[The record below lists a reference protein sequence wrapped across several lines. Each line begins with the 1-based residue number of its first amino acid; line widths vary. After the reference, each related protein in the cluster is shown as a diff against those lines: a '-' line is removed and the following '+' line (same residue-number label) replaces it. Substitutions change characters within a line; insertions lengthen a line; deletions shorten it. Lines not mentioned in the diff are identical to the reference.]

1 MWKKLIN
8 TISSVDDYTKKTY
21 SYPPL
26 NIDTPKSKI
35 DSNIAYLIDKEDE
48 RQRSNHNFIAS
59 ENYASS
65 EVLNLCGSSFANKY
79 AEGYP
84 GKRYYNGCKNYDKLE
99 TYGIE
104 LVKKLYGCEFANI
117 QPHSGANA
125 NLAIFKAFLEPD
137 DTILGMDLSA
147 GGHLSHGSPANIS
160 GKWFDNNTYGVDE
173 NGWLDYDKIQ
183 KHTNQVQPKLIIAGA
198 SAYPRQIDFQKFREI
213 ADSVGA
219 YLLVDMAHYSGLIAG
234 GVYDSPIPYA
244 DFVTSTTH
252 KTLRGARGGMILWN
266 DEKYTSKINQGI
278 FPGTQ
283 GGPLMN
289 QIAGKVQ
296 SFSEALQPEFQKY
309 SKEVVNTAK
318 FMCDT
323 LKERGIKLVTDGT
336 DSHIILIHT
345 GNKTGEDVA
354 NTLETDHNIT
364 VNKNS
369 IPNDPNGVWKTS
381 GIRIGTAA
389 MVTKNGYN
397 PTYFKAVANTIA
409 DTILN

>member
-1 MWKKLIN
+1 MVN
-8 TISSVDDYTKKTY
+8 TKIRKILS
-21 SYPPL
+21 
-26 NIDTPKSKI
+26 NEID
-35 DSNIAYLIDKEDE
+35 
-48 RQRSNHNFIAS
+48 RQREEHNFIAS
-59 ENYASS
+59 ENFVSQ
-65 EVLNLCGSSFANKY
+65 EVMYFCGSGFTNKY

-84 GKRYYNGCKNYDKLE
+84 DKRYYNGCKYYDELE
-99 TYGIE
+99 TYGID
-104 LVKKLYGCEFANI
+104 LVTKLYSCKFANI

-125 NLAIFKAFLEPD
+125 NLAIFKAFLQPN

-160 GKWFDNNTYGVDE
+160 GKWFDNHFYGVTDE
-173 NGWLDYDKIQ
+173 GWLDYDKIEEQ
-183 KHTNQVQPKLIIAGA
+183 AKEIKPKMIIAGA
-198 SAYPRQIDFQKFREI
+198 SAYPRQIDFKRFREI

-234 GVYDSPIPYA
+234 RVYKSPLSYA

-266 DEKYTSKINQGI
+266 DEKYTKKINGAV

-289 QIAGKVQ
+289 QVAGKVQ
-296 SFSEALQPEFQKY
+296 AFSEALESQFERY
-309 SKEVVNTAK
+309 SKNVLDMARY
-318 FMCDT
+318 MCDI
-323 LKERGIKLVTDGT
+323 LREEGIKLTTNGT

-345 GNKTGEDVA
+345 ENKSGKEVA
-354 NTLETDHNIT
+354 DTLESEYNIV

-369 IPNDPNGVWKTS
+369 IPNDPKGVWETS

-389 MVTKNGYN
+389 MVTKKGADKE
-397 PTYFKAVANTIA
+397 YFKDIALKIVNTIK
-409 DTILN
+409 

>member
-1 MWKKLIN
+1 MRDIKIH
-8 TISSVDDYTKKTY
+8 TI
-21 SYPPL
+21 L
-26 NIDTPKSKI
+26 
-35 DSNIAYLIDKEDE
+35 SNEIQ
-48 RQRSNHNFIAS
+48 RQREEHNFIAS
-59 ENYASS
+59 ENFTSD
-65 EVLNLCGSSFANKY
+65 EVMYYCGSAFTNKY

-84 GKRYYNGCKNYDKLE
+84 NKRYYNGCKYYDELE
-99 TYGIE
+99 THGID
-104 LVKKLYGCEFANI
+104 LVTKLYSCNFANI

-125 NLAIFKAFLEPD
+125 NLAIFKAFLQPN

-160 GKWFDNNTYGVDE
+160 GKWFDNHFYGVTDE
-173 NGWLDYDKIQ
+173 GWLDYDKIEEQ
-183 KHTNQVQPKLIIAGA
+183 ANEIKPKMIIAGA
-198 SAYPRQIDFQKFREI
+198 SAYPRQIDFKRFREI

-234 GVYDSPIPYA
+234 RVYNSPLSYA

-266 DEKYTSKINQGI
+266 NEKYTKKINGAV

-289 QIAGKVQ
+289 QVAGKVQ
-296 SFSEALQPEFQKY
+296 AYYEALEPKFETY
-309 SKEVVNTAK
+309 SKNVVEMAQY
-318 FMCDT
+318 MCSIFR
-323 LKERGIKLVTDGT
+323 EEGIKLTTNGT

-345 GNKTGEDVA
+345 DNKSGAEVA
-354 NTLETDHNIT
+354 DTLESEHNIV

-369 IPNDPNGVWKTS
+369 IPNDPRGVWETS

-389 MVTKNGYN
+389 MVTKRGNDKE
-397 PTYFKAVANTIA
+397 YFKDIALKIVNTIK
-409 DTILN
+409 

>member
-1 MWKKLIN
+1 MLDN
-8 TISSVDDYTKKTY
+8 
-21 SYPPL
+21 
-26 NIDTPKSKI
+26 KI
-35 DSNIAYLIDKEDE
+35 LSILQKEE
-48 RQRSNHNFIAS
+48 ARQITQHNFIAS
-59 ENYASS
+59 ENFTS
-65 EVLNLCGSSFANKY
+65 EAIKYLCGSDFTNKY

-84 GKRYYNGCKNYDKLE
+84 GKRYYNGCKHYDELE
-99 TYGIE
+99 QYGID
-104 LVKKLYGCEFANI
+104 LVTKLYGCQFANI

-125 NLAIFKAFLEPD
+125 NLAIFKAFLEPG
-137 DTILGMDLSA
+137 DTVLGMDLSA

-160 GKWFDNNTYGVDE
+160 GRWFDNNFYGVDS
-173 NGWLDYDKIQ
+173 NGMLDYDKIQ
-183 KHTNQVQPKLIIAGA
+183 AQVLELNPKLIIAGA
-198 SAYPRQIDFQKFREI
+198 SAYPRQIDFKRFREI

-266 DEKYTSKINQGI
+266 NPDFTKKINAAI

-289 QIAGKVQ
+289 QVAGKVQ
-296 SFSEALQPEFQKY
+296 AFYEASRTQF
-309 SKEVVNTAK
+309 KEYASNVVEASQY
-318 FMCDT
+318 MCEILT
-323 LKERGIKLVTDGT
+323 QEGVKLTTGGT

-345 GNKTGEDVA
+345 GDKSGQLVADV
-354 NTLETDHNIT
+354 LESQHQIT

-369 IPNDPNGVWKTS
+369 IPNDPKGVWETS

-389 MVTKNGYN
+389 MVTKLGFDRK
-397 PTYFKAVANTIA
+397 YFEYIALTISKV
-409 DTILN
+409 IKE